1 MKIPISLF
9 IMHHVLICLDGFC
22 VLSIVCFYP
31 PTFFKR
37 RSTQLFWEIQ
47 YEISITEFVA
57 FSKMGLCF
65 KYLTIFLKTAKLEK
79 LKHFYHNNERLYVLI
94 MLKRLMTG
102 MIWGTHVG
110 PVFLTWVVLIK
121 NI

>member
-1 MKIPISLF
+1 M
-9 IMHHVLICLDGFC
+9 
-22 VLSIVCFYP
+22 
-31 PTFFKR
+31 
-37 RSTQLFWEIQ
+37 FWEIQ